1 MFEGNAARKLGAF
14 VGDMP
19 ARPAAWPEAAAI
31 LAEIEAGGIVDP
43 TLARFREAV
52 MNTEVDADE
61 AAALVDGRQDL
72 LPSATLVL
80 GFSRCLNLEVHALVA
95 KAKSIAQEEPTLTEP
110 EMRIRLLQFLSE
122 KAPLG
127 RHIARLAA
135 DLLRGG
141 L

>member
-1 MFEGNAARKLGAF
+1 MFEGNAARKLGSI

-19 ARPAAWPEAAAI
+19 TRPTAWPEAAAV
-31 LAEIEAGGIVDP
+31 LSSLEEGAAVDP
-43 TLARFREAV
+43 TLARFREV
-52 MNTEVDADE
+52 ILETEVDTRE
-61 AAALVDGRQDL
+61 AAALVDGKQHL

-80 GFSRCLNLEVHALVA
+80 GFSRCLNLDVHALVA
-95 KAKSIAQEEPTLTEP
+95 KAKIIAEEEPVLTES

-141 L
+141 T